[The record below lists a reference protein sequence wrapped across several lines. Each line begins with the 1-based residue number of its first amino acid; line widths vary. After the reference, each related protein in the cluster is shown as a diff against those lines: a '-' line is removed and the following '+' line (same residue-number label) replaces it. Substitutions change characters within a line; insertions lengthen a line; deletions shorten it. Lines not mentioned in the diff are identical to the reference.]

1 MDEGEKPQEV
11 EAEVIDV
18 PEVITGADK
27 WLSEQRAKVTKIA
40 EEYKPHEITT
50 GRDYSDSKRARS
62 QARKE
67 IKAVEDSRR
76 AQVGAIKDAV
86 RDFEASVRDLLVPLK
101 DVDTDYK
108 AALDGWERIVID
120 SRTQAIQ
127 AWYEDSQG
135 DVASLVPF
143 DALWAKF
150 ADAGKWNLYGT
161 NEVAIQDGVTAA
173 VAGIERDLDTIKRA
187 PYEDA
192 DRKTITERYLSS
204 LDLSAALRDAE
215 EARQRRERMA
225 AVERERAER
234 EEMARAEEERDRLR
248 REQAEQE
255 ERERAEAER
264 AAALAAAEEARQR
277 RVAEGM
283 EAPAAPEPEP
293 ESETTPAAPD
303 TTQHDMLRDLAG
315 ATTWVATVEATGDE
329 MRAMGAYLRQHG
341 LHGGITDTHVA
352 LSDAQAKALRQA
364 AVEIA
369 PKIAERQT
377 SYEREA

>member
-1 MDEGEKPQEV
+1 MSSEPQEV

-18 PEVITGADK
+18 PEVISGADK
-27 WLSEQRAKVTKIA
+27 WLSEQRAKVAEIA
-40 EEYKPHEITT
+40 DEYKPHEIT
-50 GRDYSDSKRARS
+50 GAQDYSDSKRARS

-120 SRTQAIQ
+120 SRTQAIK
-127 AWYEDSQG
+127 AWYAEGMG
-135 DVASLVPF
+135 DVASLVSF
-143 DALWAKF
+143 ATLWERY
-150 ADAGKWNLYGT
+150 ADAGKWGLFST
-161 NEVAIQDGVTAA
+161 NEVAIQNSITEA
-173 VAGIERDLDTIKRA
+173 VAGIERDLDTIRRA

-192 DRKTITERYLSS
+192 DRATITAEYLRT
-204 LDLSAALRDAE
+204 LDLSAAIRDAE
-215 EARQRRERMA
+215 DARQRRERMA

-264 AAALAAAEEARQR
+264 AAALNAAEEARQR
-277 RVAEGM
+277 RIDAGM
-283 EAPAAPEPEP
+283 ETPVVPEQKPEAP
-293 ESETTPAAPD
+293 SAPD

-329 MRAMGAYLRQHG
+329 IRAMGAYLRQHG
-341 LHGGITDTHVA
+341 LHGGVTDTRVA
-352 LSDAQAKALRQA
+352 LGDAQAKALRQA

-377 SYEREA
+377 DVEREA

>member
-1 MDEGEKPQEV
+1 MSSEPEHV
-11 EAEVIDV
+11 VAEVIDA
-18 PEVITGADK
+18 PEVISGADR
-27 WLSEQRAKVTKIA
+27 WLAEQRAKVAEIA
-40 EEYKPHEITT
+40 TEYVPHEITS
-50 GRDYSDSKRARS
+50 GKDYASSKRARS

-86 RDFEASVRDLLVPLK
+86 RDFEASVRDILVPLK

-204 LDLSAALRDAE
+204 LDLSAALRDAD

-225 AVERERAER
+225 QVERERAER
-234 EEMARAEEERDRLR
+234 EEMARAEEERDSQR
-248 REQAEQE
+248 REQQ
-255 ERERAEAER
+255 EREQRAQAEADR
-264 AAALAAAEEARQR
+264 AAKLQAAEEARQR

-283 EAPAAPEPEP
+283 ESAPE
-293 ESETTPAAPD
+293 PAAPD
-303 TTQHDMLRDLAG
+303 TTQHDMLRDYAG
-315 ATTWVATVEATGDE
+315 ATTWIATVEATKDE
-329 MRAMGAYLRQHG
+329 IGAMGAYLRQHG
-341 LHGGITDTHVA
+341 LHGGMSDAHVA
-352 LSDAQAKALRQA
+352 LSDAQSKALRQA

-377 SYEREA
+377 DIEREA